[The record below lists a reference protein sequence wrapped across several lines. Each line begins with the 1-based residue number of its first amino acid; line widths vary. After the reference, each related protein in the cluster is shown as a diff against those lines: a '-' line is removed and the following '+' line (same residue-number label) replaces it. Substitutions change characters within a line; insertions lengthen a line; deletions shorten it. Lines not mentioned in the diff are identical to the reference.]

1 VRKTIFVF
9 YFLLLANSQWLIADE
24 QFIQVPMVIHVHST
38 ISDGKYSLE
47 EIATLAKE
55 KGIKVVIFSDHNLM
69 RWEYGLWPLQNILKK
84 RIEKNSVLRFGA
96 EKYLQEIEKIQ
107 KKYPEILLLPGVE
120 SAPFYYWS
128 GKHFK
133 HHLTLHNWH
142 KHMLITGLNSV
153 EDYENLPL
161 VSNPNAGMWGLLKS
175 IFLLWP
181 ILLVIF
187 GIWPMI
193 KQRTKKIQ
201 FGKQVFLVHSR
212 MPKLFGAFFVV
223 IGLLF
228 LANNYPYKYLS
239 YDQYHGDKGVE
250 PYQNLINYVNTKGGV
265 IFWAHPEAPNWE
277 KGQEVDGIAVQT
289 PTYENDLLRSE
300 NYTGFAVLYE
310 GYKKVGI
317 PGGIW
322 DQILN
327 QYCRGTK
334 EKPIWAIGE
343 LDYKSEGYL
352 GTYLDSIQNILL
364 IPTNLQ
370 ESKQETQINTNIK
383 EVLDCLRKGKFYV
396 LQKAKDSELVL
407 EKFEIETG
415 EGIALMGEEIRGR
428 EPPKIRIK
436 IKNGS
441 KEKSLVKIN
450 LIRGGEIIK
459 TFEQNS
465 PRTFA
470 QDSSATY
477 GLDEHRLPTFSQAK
491 VRGKPLEIEYI
502 DRNIPA
508 GKNYYRLD
516 ITGPQGEKIISNPI
530 FLAVIRK

>member
-1 VRKTIFVF
+1 MRKTIFVF

-107 KKYPEILLLPGVE
+107 KKYPEILLLAGVE
-120 SAPFYYWS
+120 AAPFYYWR

-133 HHLTLHNWH
+133 YHLTLHNWH
-142 KHMLITGLNSV
+142 KHMLITGLNSPK
-153 EDYENLPL
+153 DYENSPL
-161 VSNPNAGMWGLLKS
+161 VSNPNAGAWSLRS
-175 IFLLWP
+175 VFLFWP
-181 ILLVIF
+181 AGLLVI
-187 GIWPMI
+187 GYWLL
-193 KQRTKKIQ
+193 TKKKKREITY
-201 FGKQVFLVHSR
+201 KNQVLVIYSSKYKILGIIIILAGFLFLV
-212 MPKLFGAFFVV
+212 
-223 IGLLF
+223 
-228 LANNYPYKYLS
+228 NNYPYKYFP
-239 YDQYHGDKGVE
+239 YDQYHGDRGVE
-250 PYQNLINYVNTKGGV
+250 PYQNLINYVNERDGV

-343 LDYKSEGYL
+343 LDYKQEGYL
-352 GTYLDSIQNILL
+352 GTYLDSVQNTLL
-364 IPTNLQ
+364 LREGNRK
-370 ESKQETQINTNIK
+370 EEGERASEK
-383 EVLDCLRKGKFYV
+383 EVIECLKRGKFYV
-396 LQKAKDSELVL
+396 FQKAKNKRLIL

-415 EGIALMGEEIRGR
+415 EGKAIMGEEIRGLSH
-428 EPPKIRIK
+428 PKIK
-436 IKNGS
+436 IKIKDGNLLPPR
-441 KEKSLVKIN
+441 KVKVN
-450 LIRGGEIIK
+450 LIRDGEIVKI
-459 TFEQNS
+459 FEQN
-465 PRTFA
+465 
-470 QDSSATY
+470 
-477 GLDEHRLPTFSQAK
+477 L
-491 VRGKPLEIEYI
+491 PLEIEYI
-502 DRNIPA
+502 DTNVPS
-508 GKNYYRLD
+508 GKTYYRLE
-516 ITGPQGEKIISNPI
+516 ISGTEGEKIFTNPI
-530 FLAVIRK
+530 FLFKK